1 MVVAI
6 EVLFVLC
13 IVMTMWFV
21 GYVGYRLV
29 TDESN
34 RP

>member
-6 EVLFVLC
+6 EVLFVSC
-13 IVMTMWFV
+13 IVLTTWFA

-29 TDESN
+29 TDDSN
-34 RP
+34 RV